1 MEVQKKITTSDKW
14 RSHGYNNISVLGFD
28 DDGEEIVLV
37 SWAGRATN
45 QKYGQMQKNDICRH
59 HEINNNMKQR
69 LRNKLAQKRA
79 TQ

>member
-1 MEVQKKITTSDKW
+1 MEVQQKITNSDKW
-14 RSHGYNNISVLGFD
+14 RSHGYNKIAVLGFD

-37 SWAGRATN
+37 CPEGKAH
-45 QKYGQMQKNDICRH
+45 QKYEQMQKNDICRR
-59 HEINNNMKQR
+59 HEIHNNTMRR